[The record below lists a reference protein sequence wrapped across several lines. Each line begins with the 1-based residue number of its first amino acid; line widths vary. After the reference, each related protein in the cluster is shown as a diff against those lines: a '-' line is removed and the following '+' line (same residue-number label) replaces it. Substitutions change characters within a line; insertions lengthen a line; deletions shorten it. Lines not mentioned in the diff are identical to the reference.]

1 MDAFLGRQ
9 PRAVIDALRSL
20 ADDIERIV
28 ERDPDIVERI
38 ETATVLEKWEMRPR
52 FVPAIEALHPKGRD
66 GERVVTSEILVL
78 DIVAGWCRTRNRFY
92 RLGDHLR

>member
-9 PRAVIDALRSL
+9 PRAVIAALRSL

-28 ERDPDIVERI
+28 EGDPDLVERI

-52 FVPAIEALHPKGRD
+52 FVPAIEALHPQGL
-66 GERVVTSEILVL
+66 ERVVTSELLVL
-78 DIVAGWCRTRNRFY
+78 DIVGGWCRTRNRFY
-92 RLGDHLR
+92 RLGDHVR